1 MENEFL
7 FFINERL
14 NAKQIE
20 FRPMNRKRED
30 WESVL
35 ARLEFEPARYLY
47 NVVRYYN
54 FYFAEKFSLLLD
66 QSTIVYSN
74 NKPVG
79 IWPLMIAKENDRTSI
94 AIKSFGGGV
103 MPPQIVADY
112 PIRASKRLQHKLL
125 ELLDSYCNRNS
136 FDQLVLSDVFV
147 GEIGVSEWYSQ
158 TVHKAEV
165 TVSDHVQYLNLQ
177 RGNEYANAHIRKAY
191 KPLISKSQKRFSTVL
206 GTSSNSESFK
216 IYKQLHHEVSG
227 RITRNSTTWKA
238 QHDLLKDN
246 NAFCSLVFDGQK
258 PVGAAYFIKSHDEVS
273 YFSGAYS
280 KDYLNESVGHL
291 ALYNAIQ
298 HAISQKIK
306 WFRIGHIRQQ
316 ASQKLNDIDF
326 FKNGFVSHIITEN
339 TSYL

>member
-1 MENEFL
+1 M
-7 FFINERL
+7 
-14 NAKQIE
+14 
-20 FRPMNRKRED
+20 
-30 WESVL
+30 
-35 ARLEFEPARYLY
+35 
-47 NVVRYYN
+47 
-54 FYFAEKFSLLLD
+54 
-66 QSTIVYSN
+66 
-74 NKPVG
+74 
-79 IWPLMIAKENDRTSI
+79 
-94 AIKSFGGGV
+94 
-103 MPPQIVADY
+103 
-112 PIRASKRLQHKLL
+112 
-125 ELLDSYCNRNS
+125 
-136 FDQLVLSDVFV
+136 
-147 GEIGVSEWYSQ
+147 
-158 TVHKAEV
+158 
-165 TVSDHVQYLNLQ
+165 
-177 RGNEYANAHIRKAY
+177 
-191 KPLISKSQKRFSTVL
+191 L

-238 QHDLLKDN
+238 QHDLLTDN

-326 FKNGFVSHIITEN
+326 SKTALLATLLLKILVISDN
-339 TSYL
+339 